1 MKKFRVLIK
10 SACVIIFAFLL
21 IQLSFLS
28 GCSRVIR
35 DAKDE
40 LVLYS
45 WSREFDTGSSMSLNF
60 SDNFATL
67 DFITSDGIKSSLY
80 GLYILSPTNLVIC
93 DDNTGTDY
101 TFLYSV
107 YGDRVELTMDDSTIE
122 LYKDN

>member
-1 MKKFRVLIK
+1 MKKIRILIK
-10 SACVIIFAFLL
+10 SACVIILAFLF

-40 LVLYS
+40 LVIYN
-45 WSREFDTGSSMSLNF
+45 WSREFDTGSSISLKF

-67 DFITSDGIKSSLY
+67 DFTTSDGIRSSLY
-80 GLYILSPTNLVIC
+80 GLYILSSTNLVIC

-107 YGDRVELTMDDSTIE
+107 YGDKLELTMYDSTIE
-122 LYKDN
+122 LYKDD

>member
-1 MKKFRVLIK
+1 MKKIRILIK
-10 SACVIIFAFLL
+10 SSCVIIFAFLF
-21 IQLSFLS
+21 IQISFLS

-40 LVLYS
+40 LVLYN
-45 WSREFDTGSSMSLNF
+45 WSREFVTGSSISLKF

-67 DFITSDGIKSSLY
+67 DFTTSDGIKSSLN
-80 GLYILSPTNLVIC
+80 GLYILSSTKLVIC

-107 YGDRVELTMDDSTIE
+107 YGDKLDLTMDESTIE
-122 LYKDN
+122 LYKDD

>member
-1 MKKFRVLIK
+1 MKNIRILIK
-10 SACVIIFAFLL
+10 SACVIILAFLF

-40 LVLYS
+40 LVIYN
-45 WSREFDTGSSMSLNF
+45 WSREFDTGSSISLKF

-67 DFITSDGIKSSLY
+67 DFTTSDGIKSSLD
-80 GLYILSPTNLVIC
+80 GLYILSSTNLVIC

-107 YGDRVELTMDDSTIE
+107 YGDKLELTMYDSTIE
-122 LYKDN
+122 LYKDD